1 MIKFMLEFGA
11 DVNIADLNGLTV
23 VHYCAL
29 IGHWEHLELLIPLL
43 SHNLIS
49 VSGDSVQSCADYY
62 FRDCIPRE
70 VKNLVEQLKKKG
82 TRHANQANYSWNSMK
97 VITCYYRHNSDI
109 SRCSW
114 GCLSHAWY
122 LNF

>member
-11 DVNIADLNGLTV
+11 DVNIADFNGLRV

-29 IGHWEHLELLIPLL
+29 IGRWEHLELLIPLL

-49 VSGDSVQSCADYY
+49 VSGHGVQSCADYY

-97 VITCYYRHNSDI
+97 VITCYYRDNNSDI
-109 SRCSW
+109 SRCS
-114 GCLSHAWY
+114 
-122 LNF
+122 